1 MLPLHSKSNRTQTIF
16 IFGAAMILCVTG
28 IAKLL
33 SAFFANEILL
43 NQDHVLFP
51 MTNKSVYFWVGIC
64 EFIGTVY
71 LLNEK
76 SMAPRFFF
84 LVSLGTLFGAY
95 RAGLF
100 WIGEK
105 SCGCLGSMAD
115 WMSLPEWAVNA
126 SMNLAVAYLTLG
138 GAYFLLK
145 EKYKF
150 PKPGSIA
157 ADSSEDASSDTI

>member
-1 MLPLHSKSNRTQTIF
+1 MLALQSTPNRTQTIF
-16 IFGAAMILCVTG
+16 IFGAALILSVTG
-28 IAKLL
+28 VAKLL
-33 SAFFANEILL
+33 SAFFANDVLL

-51 MTNKSVYFWVGIC
+51 ATNQSVYFWAGVC
-64 EFIGTVY
+64 ECIGTVY

-76 SMAPRFFF
+76 SKAPRFFF
-84 LVSLGTLFGAY
+84 LTSLGTLFGAY

-105 SCGCLGSMAD
+105 TCGCLGSMAD
-115 WMSLPEWAVNA
+115 WLSLPEWAVNA

-145 EKYKF
+145 EKYKY
-150 PKPGSIA
+150 PKRSKIA
-157 ADSSEDASSDTI
+157 AGGSEEASSDAI